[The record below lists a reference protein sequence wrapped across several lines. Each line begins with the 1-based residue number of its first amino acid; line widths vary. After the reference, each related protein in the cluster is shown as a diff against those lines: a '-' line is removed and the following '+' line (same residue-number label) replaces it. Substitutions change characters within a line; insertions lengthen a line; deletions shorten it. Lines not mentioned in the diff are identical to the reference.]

1 MLDRT
6 AGDTF
11 VFFVFSSH
19 YKQSYHIISLLIL
32 MLVSVCV
39 SNNLQ
44 VKIQLSKFQNANFWL
59 GFKDDES

>member
-1 MLDRT
+1 MLL
-6 AGDTF
+6 
-11 VFFVFSSH
+11 FFFFSSH

-44 VKIQLSKFQNANFWL
+44 VKKKLSKFQNANFWL